1 MPEHNEI
8 LLDGKRMHEVLTYL
22 SVRLYERFRT
32 TVRLVIHGGAVM
44 VLHRDLSRKRSTPDV
59 DYIHRAFVAE
69 WARCGVHDAGDRL
82 TTCIRETA
90 RAFKLGDDWMNAHAD
105 IALPMAQE

>member
-1 MPEHNEI
+1 MPEHNTR
-8 LLDGKRMHEVLTYL
+8 LLDEKSMREALTYL
-22 SVRLYERFRT
+22 SVRLFERFRT

-44 VLHRDLSRKRSTPDV
+44 VLHRELSRKRSTPDV
-59 DYIHRAFVAE
+59 DYIHRAFVSE
-69 WARCGVHDAGDRL
+69 WAQLGVHDAGDRL

-90 RAFKLGDDWMNAHAD
+90 SAFNLGDDWMNAHAD